1 LSTLHY
7 PLSWSNG
14 VGEAK
19 EVFSLQMSGD
29 RGKKNVGYMPN
40 VSIVTRV
47 EGKKVKHEESS
58 PKYYFWTYIK
68 KKTIDFLDLYDKIN
82 PLTLCCRSLLL
93 VHVRLAPS

>member
-1 LSTLHY
+1 
-7 PLSWSNG
+7 

-58 PKYYFWTYIK
+58 PNHPFWAYI
-68 KKTIDFLDLYDKIN
+68 LKISTSTFWVHGHFSWFKFGLH
-82 PLTLCCRSLLL
+82 PLK
-93 VHVRLAPS
+93 H